1 MKRDV
6 YEQWKERSGFLV
18 ALFGFCG
25 FVLLCCNAL
34 RQKNRG
40 NEKGEKSKKE
50 CVWQKG
56 HSTQPLCVY
65 VRQTAVQK

>member
-1 MKRDV
+1 MKRDI

-34 RQKNRG
+34 RLKNS
-40 NEKGEKSKKE
+40 EYKKSEKSKKE
-50 CVWQKG
+50 CV
-56 HSTQPLCVY
+56 
-65 VRQTAVQK
+65 